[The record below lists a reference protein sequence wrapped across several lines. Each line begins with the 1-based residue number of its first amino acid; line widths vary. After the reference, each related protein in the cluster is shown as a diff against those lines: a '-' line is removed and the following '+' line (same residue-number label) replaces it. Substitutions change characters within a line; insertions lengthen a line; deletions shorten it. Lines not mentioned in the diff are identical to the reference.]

1 MSATFVPT
9 LSVDG
14 TATAYRLYDVGY
26 GIGLD
31 HAAELAGAD
40 TRGRSLPGRAEAQAF
55 LIRNPPLNVML
66 GEREVRVDGHLCR
79 AMLAAH
85 LFDFG
90 VCSMRLT
97 VDAPRGATWQE
108 FTAFGNAFDAL
119 PDMARSF
126 DAELTTLLA
135 RIGLAIERQR
145 VAQVAEEYVVFRIGR
160 VSAAGDERRAAEL
173 LTDDHLV
180 PLLLSERRAL
190 SASARR
196 EILAHRF
203 SYYSDDLAV
212 ITWDNALVVEPRAN
226 DFDIEFVVEFA
237 NAQLLELRVYDAELD
252 AELPTLYDRI
262 AAARRRLLPVRRFS
276 SVISTLQLTIAD
288 ITEIVE
294 RADNAFKVTDDV
306 YLARIYA
313 GALEVFRERAW
324 RSGIDRKLGI
334 LRDTYTM
341 LNGEAQATR
350 AELLEIA
357 IVILIVAE
365 LLFALTRR

>member
-1 MSATFVPT
+1 MGST
-9 LSVDG
+9 LLVDG
-14 TATAYRLYDVGY
+14 SATAYRLYDVGY
-26 GIGLD
+26 GIDLV

-40 TRGRSLPGRAEAQAF
+40 TRGRSRPARAEAQAF
-55 LIRNPPLNVML
+55 QIRNPPLNVVL
-66 GEREVRVDGHLCR
+66 GERDLILGGKTRR
-79 AMLAAH
+79 ATLAAH

-90 VCSMRLT
+90 VCSLRVT
-97 VDAPRGATWQE
+97 VDAPRNASWAD
-108 FTAFGNAFDAL
+108 FTAFGREFDAGADL
-119 PDMARSF
+119 ARLF
-126 DAELTTLLA
+126 DAELTALLA
-135 RIGLAIERQR
+135 RVGLAIERQR
-145 VAQVAEEYVVFRIGR
+145 VAPVVEDYIVFRVERLSSDGDAR
-160 VSAAGDERRAAEL
+160 PSADQ

-180 PLLLSERRAL
+180 PLLLSEERSL

-196 EILAHRF
+196 EMLAHRF
-203 SYYSDDLAV
+203 SYYSDDFAV
-212 ITWDNALVVEPRAN
+212 VTWDNALVVEPGAR
-226 DFDIEFVVEFA
+226 DYDVEYVVEFA
-237 NAQLLELRVYDAELD
+237 NAQLLELRVYDAQLD

-262 AAARRRLLPVRRFS
+262 AAARRRRPLAVRRFS
-276 SVISTLQLTIAD
+276 RVISDLQLTIAD

-350 AELLEIA
+350 AELLELA
-357 IVILIVAE
+357 IVVLIVVE
-365 LLFALTRR
+365 LALALARGR